1 MHGLKLNKK
10 YLVLDESFARYFIVT
25 GGRGSGKSFAVNSVL
40 LLLTYQ
46 AGHTILFT
54 RYTLRAASISIIPEF
69 IEKLELLGVID
80 QFKITKDEIINTG
93 NGSKIIFRGIKTSSG
108 DQTANLKSLT
118 GITTWVM
125 DEAEELNDEDIFDK
139 IDLSVRN
146 KIQENRVIL
155 ILNPTTK
162 EHFIYKRWFEDRGV
176 SAGSNITKE
185 DTTYIHTTYLDN
197 IDNLSESYIKQIETM
212 KVRRPN
218 RYKHTIEG
226 AWLDK
231 AEGVI
236 FSDWSIGEFQQV
248 GKVVYGQDYGFSNDP
263 STLVKTSI
271 DKENK
276 VIYIQ
281 LCFYQTKLTTSEI
294 AVLNKKF
301 AADNLIVGDSAE
313 PRLITELSRDCNVV
327 PAIKGQGSITF
338 GISLLQDYDLVIT
351 EDSTEL
357 IKELNNYCW
366 LEKKSQTPVDNFNHA
381 IDALRYAVSYQLQNP
396 SLGEYHIY

>member
-69 IEKLELLGVID
+69 IEKLELLGVVD
-80 QFKITKDEIINTG
+80 RFKITKDEIINKG

-176 SAGSNITKE
+176 AAGSNITKE

-197 IDNLSESYIKQIETM
+197 LDNLSESYIKQIETM

-236 FSDWSIGEFQQV
+236 FTDWSIGEFKQV
-248 GKVVYGQDYGFSNDP
+248 GKIVFGQDYGFSQDA

-276 VIYIQ
+276 IIYIQ
-281 LCFYQTKLTTSEI
+281 LCFYQPKLTTSEI

-327 PAIKGQGSITF
+327 PAIKGQGS
-338 GISLLQDYDLVIT
+338 V
-351 EDSTEL
+351 
-357 IKELNNYCW
+357 
-366 LEKKSQTPVDNFNHA
+366 
-381 IDALRYAVSYQLQNP
+381 
-396 SLGEYHIY
+396 